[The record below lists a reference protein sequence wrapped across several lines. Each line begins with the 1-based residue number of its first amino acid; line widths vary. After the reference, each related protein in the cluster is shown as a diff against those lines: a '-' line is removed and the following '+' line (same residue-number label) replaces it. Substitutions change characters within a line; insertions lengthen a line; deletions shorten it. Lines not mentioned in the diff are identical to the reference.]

1 MKRQLLSILFTAA
14 IIPFCFSITYA
25 TVSAEGI
32 EPGKSA
38 DLNSVNFVG
47 GVDIPAGSYVLS
59 CDTDDKTHGIVWLSS
74 ETDNL
79 EEDYPSILY
88 ESVSTNENRSFYI
101 PLREGRI
108 LHTPFRC
115 VLTSVDYL
123 SETPEEL
130 HAGMYVGGTD
140 LPAAKYQISYET
152 DDSSHGI
159 IWLADVNDDLEN
171 EYPSMLY
178 ENISTNEQ
186 GSFYL
191 SMEEGRILFLPVT
204 CKVISKADA
213 VVFQNNQAELL
224 AGLYMV
230 GDDIPAGTYD
240 ITCKSQEFQNS
251 GILWVSSP
259 EDNLEEDYPSV
270 LYEYVT
276 SDEAFHVTVQDGARI
291 FLPITCTFALSEGG
305 VVFR

>member
-14 IIPFCFSITYA
+14 IIPFCFSSTCA

-38 DLNSVNFVG
+38 DLNSGNFVG

-59 CDTDDKTHGIVWLSS
+59 CETNEKTHGIVWLSS
-74 ETDNL
+74 KTDNL
-79 EEDYPSILY
+79 GEDYPSILY

-140 LPAAKYQISYET
+140 L
-152 DDSSHGI
+152 
-159 IWLADVNDDLEN
+159 LL
-171 EYPSMLY
+171 
-178 ENISTNEQ
+178 
-186 GSFYL
+186 L
-191 SMEEGRILFLPVT
+191 SI
-204 CKVISKADA
+204 
-213 VVFQNNQAELL
+213 
-224 AGLYMV
+224 
-230 GDDIPAGTYD
+230 
-240 ITCKSQEFQNS
+240 
-251 GILWVSSP
+251 
-259 EDNLEEDYPSV
+259 
-270 LYEYVT
+270 
-276 SDEAFHVTVQDGARI
+276 
-291 FLPITCTFALSEGG
+291 
-305 VVFR
+305 

>member
-1 MKRQLLSILFTAA
+1 MKRQFLSILSTTAV
-14 IIPFCFSITYA
+14 ISFCFSVA
-25 TVSAEGI
+25 CSAASTEGI

-38 DLNSVNFVG
+38 DLNSGNFVG

-59 CDTDDKTHGIVWLSS
+59 CATDDKTHGIVWLSS

-88 ESVSTNENRSFYI
+88 ESVSTNENRRFYI

-115 VLTSVDYL
+115 ILTSVDYL

-191 SMEEGRILFLPVT
+191 SMEECRTLFLPVT

-213 VVFQNNQAELL
+213 VVFQDNQAELL
-224 AGLYMV
+224 AGQYLV
-230 GDDIPAGTYD
+230 GDDLPAGTYD
-240 ITCKSQEFQNS
+240 ITCKPQEFQNS
-251 GILWVSSP
+251 GLLWVSAP
-259 EDNLEEDYPSV
+259 EDNLEENYPSV
-270 LYEYVT
+270 LYEHVT

-291 FLPITCTFALSEGG
+291 FLPFPCIFETSEGG
-305 VVFR
+305 VVFK